1 MKIAVD
7 CDVLAAIQVTNVIV
21 TDIRGGNRVS
31 QISCILD
38 STCYRVPV
46 ARFTR
51 TLEHS
56 IGFFQQICF
65 SDQFRYLTPRTAI

>member
-7 CDVLAAIQVTNVIV
+7 CDVFAAIQVTNVIV

-38 STCYRVPV
+38 TMCNKN
-46 ARFTR
+46 FDGEFGE
-51 TLEHS
+51 L
-56 IGFFQQICF
+56 
-65 SDQFRYLTPRTAI
+65 